1 VKRESYYAKGNRTGN
16 LLHIET
22 DGCIVNIH
30 VGLIDHDGHQVTRVD
45 VIPDDE
51 RRSPDENGQYWH
63 TEDVDGRQL
72 DGVVARVV
80 RQSRSQF
87 SVGETV
93 VIRDTSNDLDAIG
106 DVTAID
112 GKYANVDIDGALHRV
127 LQSSIRP
134 L

>member
-1 VKRESYYAKGNRTGN
+1 MRRESFYASTNRSGN

-22 DGCIVNIH
+22 DGCVVNIH
-30 VGLIDHDGHQVTRVD
+30 VGLIDADGHEVTRVD
-45 VIPDDE
+45 VLPDDE
-51 RRSPDENGQYWH
+51 RRSPDEDGRYWH
-63 TEDVDGRQL
+63 TEDVGGNQL
-72 DGVVARVV
+72 DGMVARVV
-80 RQSRSQF
+80 RQPRSRF

-93 VIRDTSNDLDAIG
+93 VVRDTSNDLDAIG

-112 GKYANVDIDGALHRV
+112 GKHADVDIGGALHRV